1 MVGMNLGDLYAGK
14 GSMVPPL
21 FMRGTKLKGIRPRV
35 ARNWFMPAGP
45 GREGA
50 AVHLRRIAVG
60 SLVIV
65 CLQDADKIRHA
76 RAVAAVAISTSG
88 LVVVC
93 PLAAPPDTLDEGR
106 DLHHGLI
113 LQAN

>member
-21 FMRGTKLKGIRPRV
+21 FMRGTKLEGIRPRV

-50 AVHLRRIAVG
+50 AVHLR
-60 SLVIV
+60 
-65 CLQDADKIRHA
+65 
-76 RAVAAVAISTSG
+76 
-88 LVVVC
+88 
-93 PLAAPPDTLDEGR
+93 
-106 DLHHGLI
+106 
-113 LQAN
+113 